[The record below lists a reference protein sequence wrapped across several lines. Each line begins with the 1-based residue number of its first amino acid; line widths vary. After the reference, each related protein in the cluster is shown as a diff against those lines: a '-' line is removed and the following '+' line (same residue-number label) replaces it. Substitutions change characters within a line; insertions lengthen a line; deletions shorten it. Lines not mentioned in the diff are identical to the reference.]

1 MSLTTDD
8 KVDGFIPIATFGKR
22 IAGVVDNPMLKG
34 GEIKLETT
42 DKVPFRQAVNKD
54 TERQIL
60 YVTAPSGSGKSYY
73 TKQFIEDYHKA
84 FPKRPVYVFSAL
96 DCCATLDKLKYLKR
110 IKIKES
116 KFLNM
121 ELNAIDFK
129 DSLCIFDDCDVISN
143 KHIKLKV
150 FTLLNSILETGR
162 HSRVSCVFTSHN
174 ANMGLDTKRILN
186 EAHSITLFP
195 RNMGNRQ
202 LKYLLGEYLG
212 FDKNEIKRIKKT
224 NGRWV
229 TICKSYPMT
238 FFDITSMNIKDM
250 DDE

>member
-1 MSLTTDD
+1 MSLTTDE
-8 KVDGFIPIATFGKR
+8 KVHGFVPIATFGKK
-22 IAGVVDNPMLKG
+22 IAGVVDNPMLKDG
-34 GEIKLETT
+34 STKIETNE
-42 DKVPFRQAVNKD
+42 KVPFRQAVNKD
-54 TERQIL
+54 TERSIL

-73 TKQFIEDYHKA
+73 TRQYIEDYHKA
-84 FPKRPVYVFSAL
+84 YPKRHVYVFSAL
-96 DCCATLDKLKYLKR
+96 DSCATLDKLKYLKR
-110 IKIKES
+110 IKIKEA

-129 DSLCIFDDCDVISN
+129 ESLCVFDDTDVISN

-162 HSRVSCVFTSHN
+162 HSKVSCVFTSHN

-186 EAHSITLFP
+186 EAHSITIFP

-212 FDKNEIKRIKKT
+212 FDKDEIKRIKKT

-238 FFDITSMNIKDM
+238 FFDQSTMFIKDM
-250 DDE
+250 DD